1 MNELLIKS
9 PVKPNLNDTDSS
21 TEKTYTFKFD
31 PVKDTLEKISSRSII
46 QRRIAFILSKF
57 VSCQI
62 FIIFF
67 SFIFGFLTLG
77 LPLLSIYNSL
87 VTNVFIPI
95 LIICIFALIFS
106 IALIIM
112 HIVDGNK
119 HKIPLISKWERKNIF
134 ENAGISFTLMVLI
147 ISISLSIDFY
157 SKAIFYQNDSD
168 IILDTEEATVSKE
181 LESDYVFKYILNIIY
196 FLPSDISEN
205 NENNKIKYYFSDEK
219 CINILRKKLMS
230 SLIPLLLISLYK
242 IIKCF
247 LIEVKY
253 PVEQFLFFFGSFIF
267 LIMNIV
273 INKFKYEKLIN
284 LKTNVISFFQVI
296 VIGIIYIG
304 YISWVIH
311 NSFNFIKNPKDKN
324 FAIRKYNYFNI
335 IFILLF
341 DLISFLGCS
350 GVFLSILYFYISV
363 SFGDENF
370 KKLKFSFTI
379 LKIGFLLIII
389 GNSYYFGHHL
399 LSMIFRPIS
408 IQYTPYELKNKLYV
422 KANRRLINVLN
433 RRKNGLKLKNI
444 SKK

>member
-1 MNELLIKS
+1 
-9 PVKPNLNDTDSS
+9 
-21 TEKTYTFKFD
+21 
-31 PVKDTLEKISSRSII
+31 
-46 QRRIAFILSKF
+46 
-57 VSCQI
+57 
-62 FIIFF
+62 
-67 SFIFGFLTLG
+67 
-77 LPLLSIYNSL
+77 
-87 VTNVFIPI
+87 
-95 LIICIFALIFS
+95 
-106 IALIIM
+106 
-112 HIVDGNK
+112 
-119 HKIPLISKWERKNIF
+119 
-134 ENAGISFTLMVLI
+134 
-147 ISISLSIDFY
+147 
-157 SKAIFYQNDSD
+157 
-168 IILDTEEATVSKE
+168 
-181 LESDYVFKYILNIIY
+181 
-196 FLPSDISEN
+196 
-205 NENNKIKYYFSDEK
+205 
-219 CINILRKKLMS
+219 
-230 SLIPLLLISLYK
+230 
-242 IIKCF
+242 
-247 LIEVKY
+247 
-253 PVEQFLFFFGSFIF
+253 
-267 LIMNIV
+267 MNIV
-273 INKFKYEKLIN
+273 TNKFKYEKLIN

-350 GVFLSILYFYISV
+350 GVFLSILYFYISI